1 MAIFNS
7 YVKLPEGICIL
18 LINSDGIS
26 DAAHRQGHRALGVW
40 RPDSDALD
48 ALCIYGHIQF
58 CTHLYVDV
66 CVLKFCDIHGCFFL
80 RQS

>member
-1 MAIFNS
+1 MAGTVS
-7 YVKLPEGICIL
+7 YCIL

-26 DAAHRQGHRALGVW
+26 DAAHRQGHRALGAW

-58 CTHLYVDV
+58 CTHL
-66 CVLKFCDIHGCFFL
+66 
-80 RQS
+80 